1 MSIVHSQ
8 IPEFEERNHFL
19 WFLLGLHSIAA
30 TCSAELA
37 PARSAQQQTKSGK
50 QQPNTGA
57 RKGRKKTASKPARQT
72 SPLR

>member
-50 QQPNTGA
+50 QKSKAA